1 MASVKDLEAVFAAEP
16 RLTPGAV
23 RQLTRLLQEGD
34 LLPRT
39 KRGASRGPLPELTPQ
54 HCAAWLVGLAV
65 TRRSGARRN
74 IKEAVRRINQVLGL
88 VAGGIQPRLSF
99 GDLLAKL
106 IADYVN
112 EQWSDEWR
120 PLRLTFI
127 NDPVEPTVELKM
139 AVNDEDGVEK
149 FEEQTFVTPE
159 YLEKTKQEITAQ
171 DWTEFSDAFVIGAE
185 VLFLFQKV
193 FDRADP
199 EPAA

>member
-1 MASVKDLEAVFAAEP
+1 MASVKDLEAVFGAEP

-23 RQLTRLLQEGD
+23 RQLTRVLQEGG
-34 LLPRT
+34 LLPRA
-39 KRGASRGPLPELTPQ
+39 KHGSRGPLPELTPQ

-88 VAGGIQPRLSF
+88 VAGGVQPRLSF

-106 IADYVN
+106 IVDYVN
-112 EQWSDEWR
+112 QQWSDEWR

-127 NDPVEPTVELKM
+127 NDPMEPTVELKL
-139 AVNDEDGVEK
+139 AVVDGDGAEQ
-149 FEEQTFVTPE
+149 FEEQVFVTRE
-159 YLEKTKQEITAQ
+159 YLKKTKKEIVGQ

-185 VLFLFQKV
+185 VLFLFHKV
-193 FDRADP
+193 FEGAEP
-199 EPAA
+199 EGAA

>member
-1 MASVKDLEAVFAAEP
+1 MASVKDLEAVFGAEP

-23 RQLTRLLQEGD
+23 RQLTRVLQEGG
-34 LLPRT
+34 LLPRA
-39 KRGASRGPLPELTPQ
+39 KRGSRGPLPELTPQ

-88 VAGGIQPRLSF
+88 VAGGVQPRLSF

-106 IADYVN
+106 IVDYVN
-112 EQWSDEWR
+112 QQWSDEWR

-127 NDPVEPTVELKM
+127 NDPMEPTVELKL
-139 AVNDEDGVEK
+139 AVVDADGAEQ
-149 FEEQTFVTPE
+149 FEEQVFVTRE
-159 YLEKTKQEITAQ
+159 YLKKTKKEIVGQ

-185 VLFLFQKV
+185 VLFLFHKV
-193 FDRADP
+193 FEGAEP
-199 EPAA
+199 EGAA